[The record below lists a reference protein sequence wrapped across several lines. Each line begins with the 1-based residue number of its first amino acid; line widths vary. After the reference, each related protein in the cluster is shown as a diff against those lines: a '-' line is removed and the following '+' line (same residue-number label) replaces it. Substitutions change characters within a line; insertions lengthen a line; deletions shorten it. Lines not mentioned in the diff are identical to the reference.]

1 MAQFKIPKAYLK
13 VGRGDTRLWKP
24 DVKGKFSVKSFFKDL
39 NVTFNR
45 EEDWKSFWNSLVPPQ
60 VLVFC

>member
-1 MAQFKIPKAYLK
+1 MVQFKRPKAYLS

-45 EEDWKSFWNSLVPPQ
+45 EEDWKSFGIL
-60 VLVFC
+60 